1 MQRLLI
7 ITSFLIAFFATDAL
21 AQNAKVVSTY
31 NYIKYYK
38 RDKSDKDALR
48 DGVKAINQAIEHKR
62 TKDEGKTWLY
72 RGQVFFLISADTA
85 LRQEYETPAIT
96 AYESFRKAIEVGD
109 GFRKEDQA
117 FSFMT
122 RTWRLLYNFGI
133 PYFKK
138 RDFETAYKYFTAAID
153 CKKFLDKHGK
163 GKKLKTQNA
172 RYNAAVAAQNLQ
184 HYDKAKKHYKK
195 LVAKGDAKA
204 GVYRN
209 YSRVLKAQKDT
220 TKALS
225 ILEKGREKHPE
236 NMSLIIDELNI
247 YLVSD
252 EEEKA
257 IGKLENAVSM
267 DSSNPKLHYALGVA
281 YDEKD
286 KFKKAKKA
294 YTKAVNMD
302 TSYYNAFRNLG
313 ALYYNKA
320 IELNKQMNK
329 LDLDAQ
335 EKYKKLKKQRNDLYS
350 DALPYLKKA
359 KKLKPDDL
367 RTLKA
372 LKEIYAKM
380 GEYDKSDKV
389 KQQIKK
395 VQGKGKG

>member
-1 MQRLLI
+1 MQRLFI
-7 ITSFLIAFFATDAL
+7 ITSLLIAFFATDAL

-62 TKDEGKTWLY
+62 TKDKGKTWLY

-85 LRQEYETPAIT
+85 LRQEYETPSIT

-117 FSFMT
+117 FSFLT

-153 CKKFLDKHGK
+153 CKQFLKKHGK
-163 GKKLKTQNA
+163 GKKLSAQNA
-172 RYNAAVAAQNLQ
+172 RYNAAIAAQNLER
-184 HYDKAKKHYKK
+184 YDDAKKHYKE
-195 LVAKGDAKA
+195 LIGRGNAKP

-209 YSRVLKAQKDT
+209 YSRVLKAEGDT
-220 TKALS
+220 TQALS
-225 ILEKGREKHPE
+225 ILDKGREKHPE

-286 KFKKAKKA
+286 KFEKARKA
-294 YTKAVNMD
+294 YTKAVTMD
-302 TSYYNAFRNLG
+302 TTYYNAFRNLG

-320 IELNKQMNK
+320 IELNKEMNN
-329 LDLDAQ
+329 LDLDAK
-335 EKYKKLKKQRNDLYS
+335 EKYEKLKKERNELYA
-350 DALPYLKKA
+350 DALPYLQKA

-380 GEYDKSDKV
+380 GKYDKSDKI
-389 KQQIKK
+389 KQQIMK
-395 VQGKGKG
+395 VQGKG